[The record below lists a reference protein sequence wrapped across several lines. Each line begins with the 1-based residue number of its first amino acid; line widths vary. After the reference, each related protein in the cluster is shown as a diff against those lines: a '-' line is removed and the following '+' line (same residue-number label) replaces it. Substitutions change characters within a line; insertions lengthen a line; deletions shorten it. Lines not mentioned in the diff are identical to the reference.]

1 MKKRLLSLLLCV
13 LLVASLLPSVALAA
27 EDITGGT
34 TSTSIEKIEITL
46 NAGRG
51 NLELTLSGA
60 NTPGWISYIVFDKAY
75 NDNDGEGWG
84 ATSFPSEALMGT
96 EGAKR
101 YVAASGWQDNTIING
116 FKATIPVT
124 LKDASY
130 YGKEQWILIRD
141 SINSGVT
148 TKWSFTTDASGN
160 IGFTKETYDGTF
172 SFAAGA
178 DKVFNGSAQA
188 PDAAKITASKAGLGA
203 ITVHSVTTANSAA
216 GSLGGKQTNVGTY
229 YAWVTAAEGD
239 TYAAITTPTLVTGTW
254 KITPAARP
262 DPTVTLT
269 AATEDG
275 FTLNVTNGAKYAIT
289 TSNTAPAQ
297 GDSAYTGTGSGANV
311 VLNDKNSD
319 TTYYVHA
326 YVEAGDAN
334 HTASKT
340 VTKSIKTNKAGA
352 QDTTLAL
359 ADGAAA
365 TGTYGV
371 DAFPGVKL
379 TGNKDGQV
387 VDAGKYT
394 VTWTNAAGE
403 TVTKPTAVGVYTATA
418 KINPGED
425 YNAPA
430 AGVNFTVGKADLTLS
445 NKSGDNTVDLSAW
458 NLDSIAT
465 GTVQYDEKL
474 ADIFGAVTV
483 AGDPAV
489 YKDAHNIVTLTFY
502 EEVPEVPAV
511 DCTCPDGTHDDTNPD
526 CPKADAI
533 PAHYEKIT
541 AAPAAGKTY
550 YVDIAVAA
558 NTADLTNYNSVAKTA
573 GVPTA
578 GTLAQFT
585 KVTFAAAPS
594 TSGGGVSN
602 NFTVTYNAGA
612 HGALAAGA
620 KSSEQVKR
628 NESPKNVPA
637 VVANA
642 GYAFIGW
649 TADGKTLVNPAAQTI
664 TKNTTFTA
672 VYGDHLNYMV
682 GRSVMEFVP
691 DGNLTR
697 AEAAAILSRLTEGF
711 EEDGTYPAAPYSD
724 LVAGAWYVKYVNF
737 AADKG
742 IVNGRTDGT
751 FDPDANITRAEF
763 ATMIA
768 NFAKI
773 APVDT
778 AAVSTDVAGHW
789 AEGYIAALEQA
800 KIVTGYEDGT
810 FKPNNSITRAEAATM
825 VNGAIGRVPMTG
837 LDLSVN
843 GYDNPFVDVNES
855 QWFYG
860 QVMEA
865 TVDHVTAHF
874 HK

>member
-1 MKKRLLSLLLCV
+1 MKGT
-13 LLVASLLPSVALAA
+13 VALKHTDTDGDGTINNTDVVKATFTNTGVGTVNTDYEFKWIVNGTVDSANTTDTYNVTSDVTTIVVEVVAKGDNVGAPAKAITA
-27 EDITGGT
+27 ELKSGVPTPTATIADLTYTGQTQTPTITFDKGATADDFTVTYEPG
-34 TSTSIEKIEITL
+34 EVK
-46 NAGRG
+46 NAG
-51 NLELTLSGA
+51 
-60 NTPGWISYIVFDKAY
+60 SY
-75 NDNDGEGWG
+75 
-84 ATSFPSEALMGT
+84 T
-96 EGAKR
+96 AKF
-101 YVAASGWQDNTIING
+101 AS
-116 FKATIPVT
+116 
-124 LKDASY
+124 KDADKF
-130 YGKEQWILIRD
+130 G
-141 SINSGVT
+141 NPA
-148 TKWSFTTDASGN
+148 DA
-160 IGFTKETYDGTF
+160 TF
-172 SFAAGA
+172 
-178 DKVFNGSAQA
+178 
-188 PDAAKITASKAGLGA
+188 
-203 ITVHSVTTANSAA
+203 
-216 GSLGGKQTNVGTY
+216 
-229 YAWVTAAEGD
+229 
-239 TYAAITTPTLVTGTW
+239 
-254 KITPAARP
+254 
-262 DPTVTLT
+262 
-269 AATEDG
+269 
-275 FTLNVTNGAKYAIT
+275 
-289 TSNTAPAQ
+289 
-297 GDSAYTGTGSGANV
+297 
-311 VLNDKNSD
+311 
-319 TTYYVHA
+319 
-326 YVEAGDAN
+326 
-334 HTASKT
+334 
-340 VTKSIKTNKAGA
+340 
-352 QDTTLAL
+352 
-359 ADGAAA
+359 
-365 TGTYGV
+365 
-371 DAFPGVKL
+371 
-379 TGNKDGQV
+379 
-387 VDAGKYT
+387 
-394 VTWTNAAGE
+394 
-403 TVTKPTAVGVYTATA
+403 AVA
-418 KINPGED
+418 
-425 YNAPA
+425 
-430 AGVNFTVGKADLTLS
+430 KADLTLS
-445 NKSGDNTVDLSAW
+445 VKADATANASGWT
-458 NLDSIAT
+458 LDDVAGSDAKGSDT
-465 GTVQYDEKL
+465 L